1 MSLKGSIARPIHCGE
16 LARLAGVSPDTVRYY
31 ERRGLLPAVARSA
44 AGYRL
49 FSPESFR
56 RVQMIRSA
64 LSLGFSVSEL
74 SHIFRERNNG
84 GTPCGRVRK
93 LAEEK
98 LGALDARLRELR
110 SCRRELRATLA
121 EWDRMLARTPRG
133 KQARLLET
141 FSATHPKS
149 ATRRYPLEVMN
160 RGNRKQEKQQ

>member
-1 MSLKGSIARPIHCGE
+1 VRAPAPTHEVLRSGE
-16 LARLAGVSPDTVRYY
+16 LARLAGVSPDTLRYY
-31 ERRGLLPAVARSA
+31 ERRGLLPAVARSS

-49 FSPESFR
+49 FPRESLA
-56 RVQMIRSA
+56 RVRLIRSA

-74 SHIFRERNNG
+74 SHIFRERNAG
-84 GTPCGRVRK
+84 GTPCHRVRK

-98 LGALDARLRELR
+98 LVALDARLRELH

-121 EWDRMLARTPRG
+121 EWDRMLARTPDG

-160 RGNRKQEKQQ
+160 RGNRRQEKQ

>member
-1 MSLKGSIARPIHCGE
+1 MQCGE

-49 FSPESFR
+49 FSPESLR
-56 RVQMIRSA
+56 RVQLIRSA
-64 LSLGFSVSEL
+64 LSLGFSLSEL
-74 SHIFRERNNG
+74 SQIFRERNNG
-84 GTPCGRVRK
+84 GTPCRRVRK
-93 LAEEK
+93 LAQKK
-98 LGALDARLRELR
+98 LSVLDARLRELH

-149 ATRRYPLEVMN
+149 ATRRSPLGILTH
-160 RGNRKQEKQQ
+160 GNQKQEKQQ